1 MNAYL
6 VYTGLERLP
15 NSIYRSTYIYIWFIS
30 QINKEKKYSPVRYDT
45 FGYGLQSDFFSAIV
59 KVFDMMMVT

>member
-1 MNAYL
+1 MPTSCIQDLRDY
-6 VYTGLERLP
+6 P
-15 NSIYRSTYIYIWFIS
+15 IPSIAAHIYIWFIS